1 MSKYDAIVVGARVA
15 GSPTAMLLARKG
27 YRVLLVDRATFPSD
41 AISTH
46 LIHAPG
52 MAALRRW
59 GLADEVIATG
69 CPPVPRYRLDL
80 GELVIVGTPR
90 GAGPDRHAYAPRRT
104 ILDKILVDAASQA
117 GAELR
122 EGFSVESLIVED
134 GVVRGVRGHSSNG
147 RAVEERARVVIGA
160 DGVNS
165 PVARSVGA
173 AKYNEVPAIG
183 AMYYSYWSG
192 ITTDEFELY
201 GREDRG
207 FAALPTNDDHT
218 IVLVAWPIEQFA
230 SNKRD
235 LEGNYLRSLEA
246 EPAFGE
252 RIKGASRESRIVG
265 AHMDSFYRQPY
276 GAGWALVGD
285 AGYHKDATTAQGI
298 TDAFRDAEAL
308 AGALDD
314 VFSGRRREDEAL
326 ADYQATRD
334 RGTMPMYELTQQFA
348 GYEPPTPDE
357 QELFAVVGANLQ
369 AADDFASMIAG
380 TMRVEEFFDSA
391 NVARYLGDSDPTPAA
406 ALEATH
412 SHQ

>member
-1 MSKYDAIVVGARVA
+1 MSEYDAIVVGARVA

-41 AISTH
+41 TISTH

-59 GLADEVIATG
+59 GLADEIIGSG

-80 GELVIVGTPR
+80 GEVVIVGTPR
-90 GAGPDRHAYAPRRT
+90 GIGADRHAYAPRRT
-104 ILDKILVDAASQA
+104 ILDKILVDAASEA

-134 GVVRGVRGHSSNG
+134 GVVRGVRGHSPNG
-147 RAVEERARVVIGA
+147 RAVEERARIVIGA

-173 AKYNEVPAIG
+173 AKYNEVPAVG

-207 FAALPTNDDHT
+207 FAALPTNDDLT
-218 IVLVAWPIEQFA
+218 IVLVAWPIEQFS

-235 LEGNYLRSLEA
+235 LEGSYLRSLEA
-246 EPAFGE
+246 EPAFSD
-252 RIKGASRESRIVG
+252 RIGGASRESRIVG

-285 AGYHKDATTAQGI
+285 AGYHKDAVTAQGI

-308 AGALDD
+308 ADTLDD
-314 VFSGRRREDEAL
+314 VFSGRRRAHDAL
-326 ADYQATRD
+326 RDYQEARD
-334 RGTMPMYELTQQFA
+334 RVTMAMYELTQQFA
-348 GYEPPTPDE
+348 GYDPPSSEE
-357 QELFAVVGANLQ
+357 QELFAAVGANPR
-369 AADDFASMIAG
+369 AADDFASMVAG
-380 TMRVEEFFDSA
+380 TMRIEEFFDEA
-391 NVARYLGDSDPTPAA
+391 NVARYLGDPGASLSAE
-406 ALEATH
+406 LEATH
-412 SHQ
+412 TRQ